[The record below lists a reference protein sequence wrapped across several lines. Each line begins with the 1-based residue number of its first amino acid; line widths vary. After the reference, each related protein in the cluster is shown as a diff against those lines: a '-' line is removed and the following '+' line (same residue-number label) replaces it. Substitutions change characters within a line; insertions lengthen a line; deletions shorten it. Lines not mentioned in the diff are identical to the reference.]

1 MRVSFKARA
10 IATLRKKRFRMEEVK
25 LAPEEFVGLVDVFRL
40 LRKWRDERNQALSEK
55 EEIVSAQALEE
66 LPCE

>member
-1 MRVSFKARA
+1 
-10 IATLRKKRFRMEEVK
+10 MEEVK

-55 EEIVSAQALEE
+55 EEIVSAQAQEE
-66 LPCE
+66 QSCE